1 MILGSHVSIRVGYLG
16 AAKQA
21 VANGAST
28 FQYFPK
34 NPRNL
39 SIKEFDREDA
49 NSCKEFCRQH
59 GLQSVAHTPYS
70 TSLTPLEGK
79 KDLTISSLLNDL
91 EIANACGSIGVV
103 VHFGSQISKT
113 DPLASY
119 HLMLEMLN
127 EVLSKWDGECLIL
140 LENNAGTKGALG
152 TTFEELVQIRNLCEY
167 PEKIGFCL
175 DTCHAFAS
183 GLWAGENTEEFFKK
197 GQELNYFD
205 YLKAIHLNNSK
216 YPAGSR
222 KDSHANIYHT
232 NGLIDEDELKE
243 LVTSRI
249 FKEIPLIL
257 ETPDDEGIS
266 HKEEI
271 EMILKAWGSY

>member
-1 MILGSHVSIRVGYLG
+1 MIIGSHVSIRDGYTG
-16 AAKQA
+16 AAKRA
-21 VANGAST
+21 VANQASA

-34 NPRNL
+34 NPRSL

-49 NSCKEFCRQH
+49 KNCNHFCLEHQ
-59 GLQSVAHTPYS
+59 LYSVAHTPYS
-70 TSLTPLEGK
+70 TSLTPAIDK

-91 EIANACGSIGVV
+91 EITDACGSIGVV
-103 VHFGSQISKT
+103 VHYGSQISKT

-119 HLMLEMLN
+119 HLMLDILN
-127 EVLSKWDGECLIL
+127 SVLSQWNGNSLIL

-152 TTFEELVQIRNLCEY
+152 TTLEELVQIRNLCGY

-183 GLWAGENTEEFFKK
+183 GLWNGENTEEFIAK
-197 GQELNYFD
+197 GESLGYWEQ
-205 YLKAIHLNNSK
+205 LKVIHLNNSK
-216 YPAGSR
+216 YPTGSK
-222 KDSHANIYHT
+222 KDRHANIFKSS
-232 NGLIDEDELKE
+232 NGYINADQLEE
-243 LVTSRI
+243 LVRASVLAG
-249 FKEIPLIL
+249 IPLIL

-271 EMILKAWGSY
+271 EMIKKKWN